1 MSDDPSLAPV
11 LERKLEDAII
21 DELRRQVE
29 ENSQALSFK
38 HEPGRLNV
46 QGEIDLDALMMV
58 VVGSVAGGP

>member
-1 MSDDPSLAPV
+1 MSDDPSLAPA

-46 QGEIDLDALMMV
+46 QRSILMR
-58 VVGSVAGGP
+58 

>member
-1 MSDDPSLAPV
+1 MSDDPSLAPA

-29 ENSQALSFK
+29 ENSQALSCK

-46 QGEIDLDALMMV
+46 QGEIDLD
-58 VVGSVAGGP
+58 G